1 MNVVIS
7 GAVISGSLACIMY
20 LLSAAVQMTSLRE
33 EVNSKRSIVIVTAI
47 IAIILHGIF
56 TYQEIYTPAGINIGI
71 YPMASLTSLAIA
83 TIVVASSLRRPVGNL
98 LIILLPFATLTVLL
112 SLLQEGSY
120 APRTDITDGIF
131 VHIALSV
138 VAYSLLAIAA
148 FQAALLSLGD
158 YELKHRNLAV
168 LRRMPP
174 LQTMESLL
182 FELIW
187 VGLIFLSLSILTGFT
202 FFGDSDGGRAGLIH
216 HTIITLT
223 AWVVF
228 AVLLW
233 GRYRLGWRGSLASRW
248 TLAGF
253 GLLLIGYFGSKLV
266 LELVLGRV

>member
-1 MNVVIS
+1 MNVIIS
-7 GAVISGSLACIMY
+7 GAVFSGSLACILY
-20 LLSAAVQMTSLRE
+20 LFSATVQFISLRR
-33 EVNSKRSIVIVTAI
+33 EVASKRTIVITSAI

-56 TYQEIYTPAGINIGI
+56 SYQEIYTPAGINIGI

-83 TIVVASSLRRPVGNL
+83 TIVVASSVRRPVENL

-112 SLLQEGSY
+112 SLLREGSY
-120 APRTDITDGIF
+120 VPRTDITDGIF

-138 VAYSLLAIAA
+138 IAYSLLAIAA

-182 FELIW
+182 FELLW
-187 VGLIFLSLSILTGFT
+187 AGLIFLSLSILTGFT
-202 FFGDSDGGRAGLIH
+202 FLSDSGGGKSGLVH
-216 HTIITLT
+216 HTIITLM

-233 GRYRLGWRGSLASRW
+233 GRYKLGWRGSVASRW

-253 GLLLIGYFGSKLV
+253 GLLLIGYFGSKMV